1 MGKVSCGIIRQG
13 NKYFVAK
20 RPDDKQMGGK
30 WEFPGGKVEEDEFE
44 TECLHREFNEELGV
58 SIIILKEFMPIEYD
72 YPKFHITLYPYEVA
86 VFEGEITLKEHT
98 DSGYFTKEELLQM
111 KLTPADRIIVERYL
125 D

>member
-13 NKYFVAK
+13 NTYFVAK
-20 RPDDKQMGGK
+20 RPSSKNMGGM

-44 TECLHREFNEELGV
+44 SECLHREFHEELGV
-58 SIIILKEFMPIEYD
+58 SIIILKEFMPVEYD

-86 VFEGEITLKEHT
+86 IFEGKITLNEHT
-98 DSGYFTKEELLQM
+98 ESGYFTKDELLNM